1 MLNIILD
8 KIYGTEYQQNRMNDF
23 KVVAFDCDG
32 VLFDTKAANRAYY
45 NHILKHFGKPAMT
58 ADQFVFAHQHTLNE
72 AIAHLFGNE
81 ESIAAVYAYRQ
92 TMDYGRFLKLLR
104 VEPHLVSLLSKI
116 RPRLKTAIAT
126 NRSDTMDR
134 LLAEFNLTE
143 QFDLV
148 VTSFDIPRPKPHPD
162 SLLKILSYFNI
173 ESHQALYVGDSKV
186 DAEAAAAA
194 EIPFVAYG
202 NRTLPTRYHIE
213 NLKDL
218 EKLLE
223 V

>member
-1 MLNIILD
+1 MAGCDSRL
-8 KIYGTEYQQNRMNDF
+8 KIKKKMNDL
-23 KVVAFDCDG
+23 KVVIFDCDG
-32 VLFDTKAANRAYY
+32 VLFDTEAANRAYY
-45 NHILKHFGKPAMT
+45 NHILTHFGKPAMT
-58 ADQFVFAHQHTLNE
+58 TDQFVFAHQHTLNE
-72 AIAHLFGNE
+72 ALAHLFDTE
-81 ESIAAVYAYRQ
+81 ENIAAVHAYRQ
-92 TMDYGRFLKLLR
+92 TMDYNRFLKLLR
-104 VEPHLVSLLSKI
+104 IEPHLIALLSKI
-116 RPRLKTAIAT
+116 KPKLKTAIAT

-162 SLLKILSYFNI
+162 SLLKILSYFKI
-173 ESHQALYVGDSKV
+173 VPYQALYVGDSQV

-194 EIPFVAYG
+194 KIPFVAYR
-202 NRTLPTRYHIE
+202 NEKLPAPYHIK

-218 EKLLE
+218 EELLE

>member
-1 MLNIILD
+1 M
-8 KIYGTEYQQNRMNDF
+8 KDF
-23 KVVAFDCDG
+23 KVVVFDCDG
-32 VLFDTKAANRAYY
+32 VLFDTEAANRAYY

-58 ADQFVFAHQHTLNE
+58 ADQFIYAHQHTLNA
-72 AIAHLFGNE
+72 AIVHLFGDE

-92 TMDYGRFLKLLR
+92 TMDYSRFLKLLK
-104 VEPHLVSLLSKI
+104 VEPHLVPLLSKI
-116 RPRLKTAIAT
+116 KPRLKTAIAT

-143 QFDLV
+143 YFDLV

-162 SLLKILSYFNI
+162 SLLKILSYFNMLA
-173 ESHQALYVGDSKV
+173 HQALYVGDSQV
-186 DAEAAAAA
+186 DAEAAVAA
-194 EIPFVAYG
+194 EIPFVAYR
-202 NRTLPTRYHIE
+202 NETLPAQYHIG

>member
-1 MLNIILD
+1 M
-8 KIYGTEYQQNRMNDF
+8 KDF
-23 KVVAFDCDG
+23 KVVVFDCDG
-32 VLFDTKAANRAYY
+32 VLFDTEAANRAYY

-58 ADQFVFAHQHTLNE
+58 ADQFIYAHQHTLNE
-72 AIAHLFGNE
+72 EIVHLFGDE
-81 ESIAAVYAYRQ
+81 ESIAADAYRQ
-92 TMDYGRFLKLLR
+92 TMDYSRFLKLLK
-104 VEPHLVSLLSKI
+104 VEPHLVPLLSKI
-116 RPRLKTAIAT
+116 KPRLKTAIAT

-143 QFDLV
+143 YFDLV

-162 SLLKILSYFNI
+162 SLLKILSYFNMLA
-173 ESHQALYVGDSKV
+173 HQALYVGDSQV
-186 DAEAAAAA
+186 DAEAAVAA
-194 EIPFVAYG
+194 EIPFVAYR
-202 NRTLPTRYHIE
+202 NETLPAQYHIG

>member
-1 MLNIILD
+1 M
-8 KIYGTEYQQNRMNDF
+8 KDF
-23 KVVAFDCDG
+23 KVVVFDCDG
-32 VLFDTKAANRAYY
+32 VLFDTEAANRAYY
-45 NHILKHFGKPAMT
+45 NHLLKHFGKPVMT
-58 ADQFVFAHQHTLNE
+58 ADQFVYAHQHTLNE
-72 AIAHLFGNE
+72 AIAHLFDNE
-81 ESIAAVYAYRQ
+81 ESIAAAHAYRQ
-92 TMDYGRFLKLLR
+92 TMDYSRFLKLLR
-104 VEPHLVSLLSKI
+104 IEPHLLALLSKI

-148 VTSFDIPRPKPHPD
+148 VTAYDIPRPKPHPD

-173 ESHQALYVGDSKV
+173 VPHQALYVGDSQV
-186 DAEAAAAA
+186 DAQAAVAA
-194 EIPFVAYG
+194 EIPFVAYR
-202 NRTLPTRYHIE
+202 NEALPTQYHIE

-218 EKLLE
+218 EELLE

>member
-1 MLNIILD
+1 MKN
-8 KIYGTEYQQNRMNDF
+8 F

-32 VLFDTKAANRAYY
+32 VLFDTEAANRAYY
-45 NHILKHFGKPAMT
+45 NHLLEHFGKPVMT
-58 ADQFVFAHQHTLNE
+58 TEQFVYAHQHTLNE
-72 AIAHLFGNE
+72 AIVHLFGND
-81 ESIAAVYAYRQ
+81 ESVADVNAYRQ
-92 TMDYGRFLKLLR
+92 TMDYNPFLKLLKI
-104 VEPHLVSLLSKI
+104 EPHLRSLLSKI

-134 LLAEFNLTE
+134 LLSEFNLTE

-173 ESHQALYVGDSKV
+173 VPHQALYVGDSQV
-186 DAEAAAAA
+186 DAEAALTA
-194 EIPFVAYG
+194 EIPFVAYR
-202 NRTLPTRYHIE
+202 NETLSTPYHIE

-218 EKLLE
+218 EAILE

>member
-1 MLNIILD
+1 
-8 KIYGTEYQQNRMNDF
+8 MNDL
-23 KVVAFDCDG
+23 KVLVFDCDG
-32 VLFDTKAANRAYY
+32 VLFDTEAANRAYY

-58 ADQFVFAHQHTLNE
+58 TDQFVYAHQHTLNE
-72 AIAHLFGNE
+72 AIVHLFGNQ
-81 ESIAAVYAYRQ
+81 ESIAAVHAYRQ
-92 TMDYGRFLKLLR
+92 TMDYNRFLKLLR
-104 VEPHLVSLLSKI
+104 IEPHLVPLLSKI

-162 SLLKILSYFNI
+162 SLLKILSYFKI
-173 ESHQALYVGDSKV
+173 VPHQALYVGDSQV
-186 DAEAAAAA
+186 DAEAAVAA
-194 EIPFVAYG
+194 EIPFVAYR
-202 NRTLPTRYHIE
+202 NETLSTQYHIE

-218 EKLLE
+218 EELLE